1 MELPKIPVGK
11 FRAKFVELYR
21 RYIPL
26 AENKDESIYY
36 NGENNLYPNEIELA
50 ILNSPSGKA
59 ASKVFAKYISGKG
72 VEDDYIVNPEKNYK
86 LSKIVRM
93 SATDVSRQYG
103 TFFHIGQQLEDGIL
117 KPTLDVLEYTKSR
130 IGKEDDSDYISKY
143 WLKDCSIEKKSF
155 GSKSKESV
163 AEWYYPFN
171 NNSEVVLAQIKADYL
186 ATEPKETEVELA
198 IMLPYYR
205 GQVHYMNLTPEFK
218 YALSPF
224 DACYNDLDS
233 EYRVSMFTNRN
244 VRTGFLGKTYVIT
257 SGLDTEED
265 KQVDEDI
272 AKWLGSENI
281 GGTYHLSLEAGA
293 EVDKVFKVGQV
304 KAEFDDKLF
313 SETKTTL
320 RDNIYSQANNV
331 PSQLVKAETSIFG
344 TQSETYLEMK
354 KFYTEQTQDER
365 KEIEDTLNYLGFPCK
380 IIPIVDISVKEV
392 FEGVQEVVVDDA
404 TKQAQANLRG
414 SVGGVTGVLQVQTS
428 FSQGMTDYNSA
439 ITIFTEIYGFTMEV
453 ADALLGSPEKIDP
466 NESTTTTI

>member
-1 MELPKIPVGK
+1 MDSIKPIVGK

-21 RYIPL
+21 RFIPL

-72 VEDDYIVNPEKNYK
+72 VESDYIVNPDKNYK
-86 LSKIVRM
+86 LSKITRM
-93 SATDVSRQYG
+93 SGVDISRQNG
-103 TFFHIGQQLEDGIL
+103 VFFHIGQHLQEGVL
-117 KPTLDVLEYTKSR
+117 KPTLDILEYTKSR
-130 IGKEDDSDYISKY
+130 IGKEDDNDYISKY

-155 GSKSKESV
+155 GAKTKEST

-171 NNSEVVLAQIKADYL
+171 SNKEVVLAQIKADYL
-186 ATEPKETEVELA
+186 ATDPDYEEVDLA
-198 IMLPYYR
+198 VMLPYYR
-205 GQVHYMNLTPEFK
+205 GQVYYMNLTPEFK

-244 VRTGFLGKTYVIT
+244 VRTGFLGKTYVVT
-257 SGLDTEED
+257 SGLDDEENTTVEED
-265 KQVDEDI
+265 IK
-272 AKWLGSENI
+272 KWLGSENI

-293 EVDKVFKVGQV
+293 EIEKVFKVGQV

-344 TQSETYLEMK
+344 TQSETYIEMK
-354 KFYTEQTQDER
+354 KFYTEQTYDER
-365 KEIEDTLNYLGFPCK
+365 KELEDTLIYLGFPCK
-380 IIPIVDISVKEV
+380 IIPIVDISIKEIV
-392 FEGVQEVVVDDA
+392 DGVEEVVVDDA
-404 TKQAQANLRG
+404 TKEAQANLRG

-428 FSQGMTDYNSA
+428 FSQGLTDYNSA
-439 ITIFTEIYGFTMEV
+439 ITIFTEIYGFTLEV

-466 NESTTTTI
+466 NEPIT